1 MKKHLLF
8 TLAASVALAGVLRAD
23 DAAPAADAKPAAAAP
38 AAEAKAAPAA
48 ESKTA
53 AVAKN
58 DAMGSLKA
66 GNQLLDQGKYAEAA
80 AYFEGIGEQVKDNG
94 ATKREP
100 YRLNNLALAQL
111 NLQKYDDAIANAS
124 KAISLKPDLAAA
136 YNNLSAAY
144 SASGKR
150 DMAVD
155 TLNKGIAAV
164 KAKGGD
170 TAKLE
175 ANLTGIQAAIE
186 ASKPKAQREAEAKAK
201 AAADA
206 AAAKVSGVAAT
217 ADAAAAKAADMAKPA
232 ADAAQ
237 AADPAEKK

>member
-1 MKKHLLF
+1 MKKHLLL
-8 TLAASVALAGVLRAD
+8 TLAATVALAGGLRAD
-23 DAAPAADAKPAAAAP
+23 DAKPAIDAKPAAAAP
-38 AAEAKAAPAA
+38 ATDAKADT
-48 ESKTA
+48 KTA
-53 AVAKN
+53 TAPTPVAKN

-66 GNQLLDQGKYAEAA
+66 GNQLLDQAKYAEAA

-94 ATKREP
+94 AAKREP

-111 NLQKYDDAIANAS
+111 NLEKYDDAIANAG
-124 KAISLKPDLAAA
+124 KAIALKKDLAAA

-150 DMAVD
+150 DLAVD
-155 TLNKGIAAV
+155 TLNKGIEAV
-164 KAKGGD
+164 KAAGGD

-201 AAADA
+201 AKADADAA
-206 AAAKVSGVAAT
+206 AAAKVSGT
-217 ADAAAAKAADMAKPA
+217 AKPA
-232 ADAAQ
+232 ADAKPAAAP
-237 AADPAEKK
+237 AADAEKK